1 MKGGASS
8 RAGLLLLVAS
18 VTGCAYHNVM
28 RNAGA
33 LYAQAEADRRAGRDT
48 PARAAY
54 ADVARKTGEAV
65 RGRPEAD
72 WADDALLL
80 YARAQLR
87 LGDFGAAEG
96 ALEEAL
102 RRNPGPV
109 RRAEIDVY
117 RATVDDITGDRAR
130 SMELV
135 NQALQTMVPVESP
148 ESTPTMA
155 PALSGEARVDAHL
168 LRGRLLLRQ
177 GRVEPGW
184 WDLDRAVEL
193 EPGTRAETGVERM
206 RWGVEDENRE
216 RTRMAI
222 DGLLADPRANVRVDT
237 VSVLADRARTLWGAA
252 IAAGLLAAVDSS
264 DWDRGARGRLALQRA
279 RYLDE
284 AGDTAQAA
292 EIAVAVSRGL
302 GRSAA
307 EARLLVAEWRAA
319 RARDLGDVYG
329 LRALLLPA
337 AADPVVAEWLSSI
350 DELEILVG
358 RGLDDPL
365 GWFAAAEIARDRLG
379 APLLARGLFLAYGD
393 QASSEPWAPKALL
406 AALGASSDEGDR
418 AWIRGRLEA
427 YPDSP
432 YVLAAHGGPAAGF
445 AELEEELDV
454 RLRELIRE

>member
-1 MKGGASS
+1 
-8 RAGLLLLVAS
+8 
-18 VTGCAYHNVM
+18 M

-33 LYAQAEADRRAGRDT
+33 LYVQAEADRRAGRDT
-48 PARAAY
+48 LAQGAY
-54 ADVARKTGEAV
+54 VDVARKTGDAV
-65 RGRPEAD
+65 RGRPGAD
-72 WADDALLL
+72 WADEALLL

-87 LGDFGAAEG
+87 LGDYGAAQG
-96 ALEEAL
+96 ALEDAL
-102 RRNPGPV
+102 RRDPDPV

-117 RATVDDITGDRAR
+117 RAVVDEVTGDRAR
-130 SMELV
+130 AMELV
-135 NQALQTMVPVESP
+135 NTALQTMIPLADGRVGRAV
-148 ESTPTMA
+148 T
-155 PALSGEARVDAHL
+155 PALTGEALVDAHL

-193 EPGTRAETGVERM
+193 EPGTRAEAGVERL
-206 RWGVEDENRE
+206 RWGVESESRE
-216 RTRMAI
+216 RTGLAI
-222 DGLLADPRANVRVDT
+222 NGLLANPRANVRVDT
-237 VSVLADRARTLWGAA
+237 VSVLVSQARTLWGPATAA
-252 IAAGLLAAVDSS
+252 DLLAAVDSS
-264 DWDRGARGRLALQRA
+264 DWDRAARGRLSLQRA

-284 AGDTAQAA
+284 AGDAVAAA
-292 EIAVAVSRGL
+292 EIATDVSRGL

-307 EARLLVAEWRAA
+307 AARLLVAEWRAA
-319 RARDLGDVYG
+319 RARDLEEVYG

-337 AADPVVAEWLSSI
+337 AAEPLVAERLSAI

-358 RGLDDPL
+358 FGLDEPL
-365 GWFAAAEIARDRLG
+365 GWFAAAEVARDRLA
-379 APLLARGLFLAYGD
+379 APVLARGLFLAYGD

-406 AALGASSDEGDR
+406 AALEATSDEGDR

>member
-1 MKGGASS
+1 
-8 RAGLLLLVAS
+8 
-18 VTGCAYHNVM
+18 M

-33 LYAQAEADRRAGRDT
+33 LYVQAEADRRAGRDT
-48 PARAAY
+48 LAQGAY
-54 ADVARKTGEAV
+54 VDVARKTGDAV
-65 RGRPEAD
+65 RGRPGAD
-72 WADDALLL
+72 WADEALLL

-87 LGDFGAAEG
+87 LGDYGAAEG
-96 ALEEAL
+96 ALEDAL
-102 RRNPGPV
+102 RRDPDPV

-117 RATVDDITGDRAR
+117 RAVVDEVTGDRAR
-130 SMELV
+130 AMELV
-135 NQALQTMVPVESP
+135 NTALQTMIPLADGRVGRAV
-148 ESTPTMA
+148 T
-155 PALSGEARVDAHL
+155 PALTGEALVDAHL

-193 EPGTRAETGVERM
+193 EPGTRAEAGVERL
-206 RWGVEDENRE
+206 RWGVESESRE
-216 RTRMAI
+216 RTGLAI
-222 DGLLADPRANVRVDT
+222 NGLLANPRANVRVDT
-237 VSVLADRARTLWGAA
+237 VSVLVSQARTLWGPATAA
-252 IAAGLLAAVDSS
+252 DLLAAVDSS
-264 DWDRGARGRLALQRA
+264 DWDRAARGRLSLQRA

-284 AGDTAQAA
+284 AGDAVAAA
-292 EIAVAVSRGL
+292 EIATDVSRGL

-307 EARLLVAEWRAA
+307 AARLLVAEWRAA
-319 RARDLGDVYG
+319 RARDLEEVYG

-337 AADPVVAEWLSSI
+337 AAEPLVAERLSAI

-358 RGLDDPL
+358 FGLDEPL
-365 GWFAAAEIARDRLG
+365 GWFAAAEVARDRLA
-379 APLLARGLFLAYGD
+379 APVLARGLFLAYGD

-406 AALGASSDEGDR
+406 AALEATSDEGDR